1 MKKTK
6 GTGVMLFGMF
16 AIIVII
22 AVFILAGNGAKKEAA
37 SKEIRVGLLLY
48 RGDDTFIST
57 LRSYIE
63 EKAKEYERT
72 EGIKVT
78 LDILDAKSN
87 QNTQNNQVDRLL
99 ELGCNA
105 LCVNIVD
112 RFAASVVIDKAMAAD
127 VPVIFFNREPVE
139 EDMNRWEKLYYV
151 GADAKESAVL
161 EGKILVDAYRKDPA
175 SLDRN
180 GDGTVSYVLLEG
192 ESNHQDSLIRTE
204 WSIQTL
210 KDGGVPLEKIT
221 GGIASWERSQ
231 ASAMMEQWLTDYPD
245 QIELVICNNDDM
257 ALGAIDAIERAG
269 ILPGT
274 IKLAGIDATPPG
286 VEALK
291 AGCDDKGTPYD
302 CAVICST
309 DATYPEDVPALA
321 PRLKEVLGK
330 GTLFL
335 AGAAPK
341 DMEAIYREAGI
352 DEFISVKAN
361 CYDILRMLQQKKGMK
376 ITEEEVK

>member
-1 MKKTK
+1 MYLLAACM
-6 GTGVMLFGMF
+6 GAAVLIGVWQYMGREDGRK
-16 AIIVII
+16 ADKNSVRIGV
-22 AVFILAGNGAKKEAA
+22 
-37 SKEIRVGLLLY
+37 LLY
-48 RGDDTFIST
+48 RGDDTFIGT
-57 LRSYIE
+57 LRTGLE
-63 EKAKEYERT
+63 DKAKEYEQET
-72 EGIKVT
+72 GIKVK
-78 LDILDAKSN
+78 LDIMDAKGS
-87 QNTQNNQVDRLL
+87 QNTQNSQVERLISLGCDALCINSVDRSS
-99 ELGCNA
+99 
-105 LCVNIVD
+105 
-112 RFAASVVIDKAMAAD
+112 ASIIIDKAMDAGT
-127 VPVIFFNREPVE
+127 PVVFFNREPVE

-291 AGCDDKGTPYD
+291 AGKLFGTVEADKEGY
-302 CAVICST
+302 ANAIF
-309 DATYPEDVPALA
+309 
-321 PRLKEVLGK
+321 GI
-330 GTLFL
+330 
-335 AGAAPK
+335 AASLSRGLP
-341 DMEAIYREAGI
+341 I
-352 DEFISVKAN
+352 DESIKLENGKYFWCSQKGLTQA
-361 CYDILRMLQQKKGMK
+361 DIAGTDNK
-376 ITEEEVK
+376 